1 MNLGKLKHRI
11 RIERRTGVQS
21 ASTGAMEYSWQKVA
35 DVWSEVTPVSVKEFI
50 TSQASNVELIARIKI
65 RYREDI
71 QNQDRITF
79 RGKIY
84 AVEGI
89 LPDPD
94 SGLEY
99 LTLPCSQGVK
109 DG

>member
-11 RIERRTGVQS
+11 RIERRNGVQNTE
-21 ASTGAMEYSWQKVA
+21 TGAMVYSWQKVA
-35 DVWSEVTPVSVKEFI
+35 DVYAEVTPVSVKEFI
-50 TSQASNVELIARIKI
+50 TSQAANVELSARIKI

-71 QNQDRITF
+71 KAQDRIIF
-79 RGKIY
+79 RGKNY

-99 LTLPCSQGVK
+99 LTLPCSEGVK